1 MWNIQKENL
10 FIFIEYIVFNTIY
23 SIIKGKKK
31 NKLIKYRNVS

>member
-31 NKLIKYRNVS
+31 IS